1 MNLLIA
7 DRASLCN
14 GDGRKNYMDIG
25 TTIALIVFMICISAP
40 NIIESIKKEELFQ
53 RRSKRIKDLEK
64 KIEELEKGR
73 K

>member
-1 MNLLIA
+1 
-7 DRASLCN
+7 
-14 GDGRKNYMDIG
+14 MDIG